1 MSVSIPSSAAPPPP
15 TAATRREQVDRQGN
29 APSQLTAT
37 QRVLAFVVNWTVAGP
52 VLLVCGAAFYW
63 SLVVRLPASQQ
74 WLKVQARHTPSAV
87 QTNQGVTMDELA
99 ALRKAADARSASLI
113 RHRKEIP
120 SLLVRLE
127 AQARELGW
135 RCETSLRPAVP
146 APGGVRELTM
156 HPVAIALHY
165 EYVPPERAYAG
176 FLAWLRTISTLPR
189 RAEVSAVQLQSPG
202 HGLNGAQVEL
212 NFFSLNGN
220 EETPPK

>member
-1 MSVSIPSSAAPPPP
+1 MSVSSPSSPAPPPP
-15 TAATRREQVDRQGN
+15 TAATQREQVVRQGN
-29 APSQLTAT
+29 APSLLTAT
-37 QRVLAFVVNWTVAGP
+37 QRFLAFAVSWTVAGP

-74 WLKVQARHTPSAV
+74 WLKVHPRHPPSAA
-87 QTNQGVTMDELA
+87 QANQSVTMDELA

-113 RHRKEIP
+113 RNRKEIP
-120 SLLVRLE
+120 SLLVQLE

-146 APGGVRELTM
+146 APGGLSELTR

-165 EYVPPERAYAG
+165 EFVPPERAYAG

-189 RAEVSAVQLQSPG
+189 RAEIGAVQLQSLG

-212 NFFSLNGN
+212 NFFSLN
-220 EETPPK
+220 EDTPPK